1 MNQINLCNAEWKLK
15 HFTDLNEVFLEQET
29 LRGNGWIPVRIPS
42 NVQEYFCDEDM
53 FYSDNLTKLLWTE
66 EKIWVYTVDFI
77 VNKGRDKKYFLRF
90 KGVDYF
96 SCIYLN
102 GKKLAEHEGMYSDV
116 HLDVNDS
123 LKMGDNCLEVVLY
136 IPEELRKKDNMDRV
150 LKCHS
155 QYGWDFAPRLLT
167 MGIWDEVILEELEN
181 CWIGD
186 IQVKTS
192 ILGSQ
197 ALVQV
202 QGYIDGTVNET
213 ASENSTLAVNVCFD
227 GKEHIAPVI
236 GNRFHLSVLV
246 ADPKLWFPS
255 GYGEP
260 HLYDLVLKLYW
271 PDSVY
276 MDEKTLRVGI
286 REISAVHCPSQK
298 NYHTPLNFLIN
309 GQDIFLKGVNW
320 VPAEIFPA
328 KLNKQRYIQLL
339 TLIKDANCNIIRV
352 WGGGL
357 VEKEYFYDLCDEM
370 GILVFQEFPMAC
382 TVPRCDDAYM
392 ALLERESTAIVKK
405 LRNHASII
413 IWSGGNELYVDWSR
427 VKGDTQLNKALAE
440 KVRNIVPGFDEETY
454 FAGAKQYNEP
464 ALRLLDRIC
473 KTNDGTR
480 PFHISS
486 PLEGEG
492 EVHGPWTYDLTI
504 GDERY
509 QFHNNFYKFWNEFD
523 ANLFSE
529 VGCNAVAN
537 LDTYKKIIPVSEQW
551 PLDSRSDSLK
561 YHKGFDAAWTQD
573 TWLTTKVVE
582 QLFGKISSL
591 DDFIWANQYLQ
602 AEGLRYLLQEIQRKH
617 PSTSGSIIWCF
628 NEPWPNAASS
638 TIIDYFGNPKMS
650 YYYVQKAF
658 EPINASLRYNSIL
671 LDRTFQ
677 GELWFHGI
685 ERNCNDKYNVEVS
698 LLDQKGTALLI
709 KEYENVQ
716 KGKLDD
722 LNVVLEKCGPI
733 YVKVIVRMGNELV
746 YKDYYAYVNKQD
758 DIRLLMNSRQLNSI
772 EIKDVIE
779 KNGMFCALVEN
790 ISNNVQFN
798 IGLHCSEGMFLKNYM
813 TFMPGELLEYHLDK
827 YVDKGRIT
835 AK

>member
-1 MNQINLCNAEWKLK
+1 MNQINLCNVEWKLK
-15 HFTDLNEVFLEQET
+15 HFTNLDEVFLEQET
-29 LRGNGWIPVRIPS
+29 VRENGWIPVHIPS
-42 NVQEYFCDEDM
+42 NVQEYFCENDV

-66 EKIWVYTVDFI
+66 EKIWVYA
-77 VNKGRDKKYFLRF
+77 VNFNFEKGKDKRYFLRF
-90 KGVDYF
+90 KGIDYF
-96 SCIYLN
+96 SSIYMN
-102 GKKLAEHEGMYSDV
+102 DKKMTEHEGMYSDI
-116 HLDVNDS
+116 HLDVTES
-123 LKMGDNCLEVVLY
+123 LQMGDNYLKVILH
-136 IPEELRKKDNMDRV
+136 IPEELRQKDNMDRV

-167 MGIWDEVILEELEN
+167 MGIWDDVILEELEN
-181 CWIGD
+181 YSLGD
-186 IQVKTS
+186 FQVKTFL
-192 ILGSQ
+192 LGSQ
-197 ALVQV
+197 AIIEVHGDINENTEELAEGNCRVCMYLEEKEYNALV
-202 QGYIDGTVNET
+202 
-213 ASENSTLAVNVCFD
+213 S
-227 GKEHIAPVI
+227 GKK
-236 GNRFHLSVLV
+236 FYLSIEVSN
-246 ADPKLWFPS
+246 PKLWFPA

-260 HLYDLVLKLYW
+260 YLYDITLKLNRAE
-271 PDSVY
+271 SVCI
-276 MDEKTLRVGI
+276 DEKTFRVGI
-286 REISAVHCPSQK
+286 REVSTEHCPTQK
-298 NYHTPLNFLIN
+298 KYYTPLKFQVN

-320 VPAEIFPA
+320 VPAEVFPA
-328 KLNKQRYIQLL
+328 KLSKERYLQLL
-339 TLIKDANCNIIRV
+339 TLIKDANCNVIRV

-357 VEKEYFYDLCDEM
+357 IEKEDFYNICDEM
-370 GILVFQEFPMAC
+370 GLLVFQEFPEVC
-382 TVPRCDDAYM
+382 FIPPHDDGYIT
-392 ALLERESTAIVKK
+392 LLECECTAIIKK
-405 LRNHASII
+405 LRNHASIL

-658 EPINASLRYNSIL
+658 EPVNASLRYNSIL

-677 GELWFHGI
+677 GELWFRGI
-685 ERNCNDKYNVEVS
+685 GRNCNDKYNVEVS
-698 LLDQKGTALLI
+698 LVDQKGTALLI

-779 KNGMFCALVEN
+779 KNGMFYALVEN
-790 ISNNVQFN
+790 ISDNVQFN